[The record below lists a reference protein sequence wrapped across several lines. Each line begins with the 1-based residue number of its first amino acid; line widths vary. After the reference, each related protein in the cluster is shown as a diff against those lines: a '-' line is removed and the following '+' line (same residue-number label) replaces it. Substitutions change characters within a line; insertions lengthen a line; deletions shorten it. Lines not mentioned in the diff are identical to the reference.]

1 MIALNLD
8 HAAPGK
14 ATPLL
19 GLGHVGGLVVFCALL
34 HLSARYN
41 YLLFH
46 TLVETIRIV
55 VLGSIFVLAWNA
67 RRWVSDGFLVIVGI
81 ASLGVAA
88 LEILHTLAFKGL
100 DLFPGYDANLPTQLW
115 IAFRYMEGI
124 AFLFAVH
131 RLRRPVQAHFLLTTT
146 GIVTVLLATLIFS
159 GNFPDCYIEG
169 SGLTPFKIVSEFILI
184 GIFSMCAGAIYLQRQ
199 HFAPSV
205 ARLLIAS
212 MLISALADFAFT
224 SYAGVFDSAN
234 EVGHYLLFISSFLLY
249 RAVLVAGLA
258 TPFDLLFRSLKQKEA
273 ELESKVVER
282 TSALRKSQ
290 ALNRA
295 VVENS
300 PAVIYLTDLDCRY
313 TLANAAFERL
323 VGRPRREILGKT
335 AFELFP
341 QDVAFRLDRRN
352 HNVIATNQALLETED
367 VGTSQQG
374 ETRHFKSV
382 HFPLQDEHGAVVGM
396 GGIATD
402 VTDSLIAEER
412 YGAIIRSSM
421 DAFMMVDEEARLLEV
436 NDAACELSGYTREE
450 LLRLRVSDLDTAV
463 DEPKLQAAM
472 RNIARDGSSRI
483 DSRWRRKDGE
493 LRDVELSVQCL
504 VHGGVPRYYCFV
516 RDISGRKA
524 AAARIEY
531 LAHHDLLTALPN
543 KLLFQQQCHE
553 ALLNAEREGRN
564 CALVYLDLDDF
575 KAVNDT
581 LGHAVG
587 DALLCELAARVRT
600 LIDEHGLACR
610 VGGDEFLTL
619 VGDAGDQQRLAA
631 FAERTL
637 ALLAEPVQLDGTFQ
651 TCTVSLGIARF
662 PNDGTDFDALYRK
675 ADMAM
680 SQAKTAGRNTFRFF
694 DEAMHAQLVERRHL
708 LSLLRG
714 ALERHELRLHYQ
726 PQIDL
731 HTGEVIGAEA
741 LIRWQHPE
749 LGVVS
754 PARFIP
760 IAEESGL
767 IVPIGNWVM
776 REACRQAKAW
786 QDAGLPRFVV
796 AVNLSA
802 VQFRLPDFCQTVA
815 DALTDS
821 GLSPDCLELELTE
834 SLLINDADGVLETV
848 RELKALGLQLSIDDF
863 GTGYSSLAYLKR
875 FDVDKLKIDQSFVRD
890 MDRDADSAALV
901 LAIVQMAHSL
911 GLKTIAE
918 GVEHEHLAAALR
930 SLNCD
935 EAQGYHFARPMP
947 AVDFEGWLRNVV
959 ALPEDR

>member
-8 HAAPGK
+8 HAGTGK
-14 ATPLL
+14 APRLL
-19 GLGHVGGLVVFCALL
+19 GFRHVGGLVVFCALL
-34 HLSARYN
+34 HFTARYN

-55 VLGSIFVLAWNA
+55 VLGSIFVLAWNS
-67 RRWVSDGFLVIVGI
+67 RRWVSDGFLLIVGI
-81 ASLGVAA
+81 GSICVAA
-88 LEILHTLAFKGL
+88 LEILHTLSFKGL
-100 DLFPGYDANLPTQLW
+100 NLFPGYDANLPTQLW
-115 IAFRYMEGI
+115 IAFRYLEGA
-124 AFLFAVH
+124 AFLAA
-131 RLRRPVQAHFLLTTT
+131 LYNIGRPVRADLLLTGGSLLTL
-146 GIVTVLLATLIFS
+146 VLGVLIFS

-169 SGLTPFKIVSEFILI
+169 SGLTPFKIVSEFVLI
-184 GIFSMCAGAIYLQRQ
+184 GIFSACAGAIYVQRH

-205 ARLLIAS
+205 ARLLIAA
-212 MLISALADFAFT
+212 MLTAALADFAFT
-224 SYAGVFDSAN
+224 SYAGVFDAAN
-234 EVGHYLLFISSFLLY
+234 EFGHYLLFISSFLLY
-249 RAVLVAGLA
+249 RAVLVAGIA
-258 TPFDLLFRSLKQKEA
+258 SPFDLLFRSLKQKES
-273 ELESKVVER
+273 ELEAKVAER
-282 TSALRKSQ
+282 TAALRKSQ

-300 PAVIYLTDLDCRY
+300 PAVIYLTDIDRRY

-323 VGRPRREILGKT
+323 IGKPRKEILGRT
-335 AFELFP
+335 AFDLFP
-341 QDVAFRLDRRN
+341 QNVAFRLDRRN
-352 HNVIATNQALLETED
+352 HNVIATNQPLLETEEIRTHLD
-367 VGTSQQG
+367 SD
-374 ETRHFKSV
+374 TRLFKSV
-382 HFPLQDEHGAVVGM
+382 HFPLLDEHGQVVGM

-402 VTDSLIAEER
+402 ITDSQIAEER

-421 DAFMMVDEEARLLEV
+421 DAFMMVDESANLLEV
-436 NDAACELSGYTREE
+436 NDAACELSGYSRGQ
-450 LLRLRVSDLDTAV
+450 LSQMSVADLDAAV
-463 DEPKLQAAM
+463 DKDTLMAVM
-472 RNIARDGSSRI
+472 RRIAREGSSRF

-493 LRDVELSVQCL
+493 LRDVEVSVQYL
-504 VHGGVPRYYCFV
+504 LHGGAPRYYCFV

-543 KLLFQQQCHE
+543 KLLFQQQCRE
-553 ALLNAEREGRN
+553 ALLAAERDGRN
-564 CALVYLDLDDF
+564 RALVYLDLDDF
-575 KAVNDT
+575 KAINDT

-587 DALLCELAARVRT
+587 DELLRELAARVRT
-600 LIDEHGLACR
+600 LIGEHDLACR
-610 VGGDEFLTL
+610 VGGDEFLML
-619 VGDAGDQQRLAA
+619 VGDANDQQRLAA

-637 ALLAEPVQLDGTFQ
+637 AALAEPVQLDSTVQ
-651 TCTVSLGIARF
+651 TCTASIGIARF
-662 PNDGTDFDALYRK
+662 PEDGADFDTLYRK
-675 ADMAM
+675 ADTAM
-680 SQAKTAGRNTFRFF
+680 SQAKAAGRNIFRFF

-708 LSLLRG
+708 LALLRG
-714 ALERHELRLHYQ
+714 ALERDELRLHYQ

-731 HTGEVIGAEA
+731 HTGTVIGAEA

-749 LGVVS
+749 LGMVS

-767 IVPIGNWVM
+767 IVPIGTWVM

-786 QDAGLPRFVV
+786 QDAGLPHFVV

-802 VQFRLPDFCQTVA
+802 VQFRRPDFCQTVA
-815 DALTDS
+815 NTLADT
-821 GLSPDCLELELTE
+821 GLPPGCLELELTE

-848 RELKALGLQLSIDDF
+848 RQLKALGLQLSIDDF

-918 GVEHEHLAAALR
+918 GVEHDHLAAVLR
-930 SLNCD
+930 GLNCD

-947 AVDFEGWLRNVV
+947 AADIEGWLRSAV
-959 ALPEDR
+959 ATRMGR